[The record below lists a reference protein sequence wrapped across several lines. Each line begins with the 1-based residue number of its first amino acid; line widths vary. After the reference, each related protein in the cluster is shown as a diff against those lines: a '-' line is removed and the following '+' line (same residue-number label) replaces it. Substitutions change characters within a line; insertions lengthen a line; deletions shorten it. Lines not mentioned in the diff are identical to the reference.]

1 MAGAEKSIVINAPP
15 DVVYAVIV
23 DYEKYPQF
31 LDDVTAVKIVER
43 GQGFTVLEQT
53 LNLVKEVVV
62 RLRLVETPN
71 TSVRWTSQ
79 PGGSSLVKRN
89 DGGWKLEDLGNGT
102 TKATYGL
109 EVEVGM
115 WVPQKIVD
123 SLTGGTLPKTLE
135 AFKKRAE
142 ARK

>member
-71 TSVRWTSQ
+71 TS
-79 PGGSSLVKRN
+79 G
-89 DGGWKLEDLGNGT
+89 
-102 TKATYGL
+102 A
-109 EVEVGM
+109 
-115 WVPQKIVD
+115 VD
-123 SLTGGTLPKTLE
+123 VAAGRELPRQ
-135 AFKKRAE
+135 AQ
-142 ARK
+142 